1 MHDWQMSSQ
10 QCEVGLNES
19 YSPTAGSVINWHA
32 VWTSVAADL
41 NSDTFAPK
49 FLTED
54 GIRRTTLRALN
65 SQLDVLRHVEIEY
78 PSVNLSGDKLGRL
91 DLVVSPMASA
101 TVIEFKYPR
110 EPRQK
115 LPPWPDHLGG
125 VLSDT
130 YRLGILAA
138 GPKVHY
144 CIQVVVSADAFLGY
158 VRRTMTRCALATYIA
173 GEQTPREIALTPER
187 TVGLADT
194 TRRSLKDRDRF
205 WRVTADRSVELAIGN
220 KGLWLS
226 AYAVT
231 AKGSLPQPVN
241 NENSQ

>member
-1 MHDWQMSSQ
+1 MIHWQMSSE

-19 YSPTAGSVINWHA
+19 YSPTAAGSVINWHA
-32 VWTSVAADL
+32 VWASVAADL

-91 DLVVSPMASA
+91 DLVVSPVANA

-130 YRLGILAA
+130 YRLGMLAA
-138 GPKVHY
+138 GPKGALLHPGARLSQRIPRLRQTY
-144 CIQVVVSADAFLGY
+144 YDAM
-158 VRRTMTRCALATYIA
+158 RTSDLHSW
-173 GEQTPREIALTPER
+173 R
-187 TVGLADT
+187 TDPA
-194 TRRSLKDRDRF
+194 RD
-205 WRVTADRSVELAIGN
+205 
-220 KGLWLS
+220 S
-226 AYAVT
+226 AY
-231 AKGSLPQPVN
+231 P
-241 NENSQ
+241 

>member
-1 MHDWQMSSQ
+1 
-10 QCEVGLNES
+10 
-19 YSPTAGSVINWHA
+19 
-32 VWTSVAADL
+32 
-41 NSDTFAPK
+41 
-49 FLTED
+49 
-54 GIRRTTLRALN
+54 
-65 SQLDVLRHVEIEY
+65 
-78 PSVNLSGDKLGRL
+78 
-91 DLVVSPMASA
+91 
-101 TVIEFKYPR
+101 
-110 EPRQK
+110 
-115 LPPWPDHLGG
+115 
-125 VLSDT
+125 
-130 YRLGILAA
+130 
-138 GPKVHY
+138 
-144 CIQVVVSADAFLGY
+144 
-158 VRRTMTRCALATYIA
+158 MTRCALATYIA